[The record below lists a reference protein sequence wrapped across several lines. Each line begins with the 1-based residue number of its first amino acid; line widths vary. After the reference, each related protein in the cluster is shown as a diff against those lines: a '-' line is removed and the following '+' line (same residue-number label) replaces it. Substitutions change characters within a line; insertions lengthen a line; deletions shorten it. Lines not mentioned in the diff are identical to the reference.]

1 MAAALSF
8 DGVVNNYVGGIN
20 SGDRLLSS
28 EGEDLLQ
35 HLDEFYYLS
44 WQPTQK
50 INNKHIES
58 FILDMA
64 SGIGRQNGSWR
75 GAETSCI
82 VSNGVVV

>member
-1 MAAALSF
+1 MVLLIIMSAASIAVTVYYRRRGETTSSMSF
-8 DGVVNNYVGGIN
+8 IIIYHAN
-20 SGDRLLSS
+20 R
-28 EGEDLLQ
+28 
-35 HLDEFYYLS
+35 
-44 WQPTQK
+44 PQK